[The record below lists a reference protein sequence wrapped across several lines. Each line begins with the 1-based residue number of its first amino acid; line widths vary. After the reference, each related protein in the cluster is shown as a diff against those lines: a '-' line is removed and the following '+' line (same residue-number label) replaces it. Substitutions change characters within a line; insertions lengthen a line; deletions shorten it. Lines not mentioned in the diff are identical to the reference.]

1 MSNELHAIDV
11 GILVSFLTATLIVGI
26 QAGRKMTSFSTY
38 AVGDKNFSTAVITAT
53 IIATWISGERLFYLL
68 PSIHT
73 DGLLFIV
80 IMMGMVLNLL
90 STGQI
95 LAIRM
100 EKFLHYLSVGEAMG
114 DLYGPLV
121 RVITAISG
129 ILGQVGT
136 SAIQFQVVSRMITL
150 LLGLQGPEVM
160 IASATIVI
168 LYSTFGGIR
177 AVTMTDVLQFIV
189 FSMFIPILALNI
201 WNNLPNPEQQ
211 VTAVLATEP
220 FDLRRIIDWN
230 SKSLS
235 SLDMLLYF
243 IIPSLGPAMFQ
254 RILIARDVYQVKRSF
269 TYAAGIDFLIILL
282 VTWLAI
288 LLLADNPGLESSDL
302 ISYVVDH
309 YAYIG
314 LRGLMVVG
322 IMALAMSTADSELNS
337 SSVLAVHDLLK
348 PIFPSFN
355 VSITTARICSV
366 FIGTAGLLL
375 ALRESDI
382 LALIMFTASFYMP
395 VVTVPLLL
403 AIFGF
408 RSSPRAALV
417 GMVAGIIT
425 VLAWDSY
432 LTYTSIP
439 SFLPGML
446 ANLVALMSTHYLLGE
461 EGGWQPL
468 EKNSPLAK
476 QRADRQAAWQAW
488 REALRNPQPY
498 AFLKQ
503 NLPTDEKIYSLIG
516 LYVLGATYV
525 SFFSLPDSVPAA
537 YPLLFKHLTYSVL
550 IVASALLSY
559 PAWPQACKKEAFLVW
574 AWPISMAYLFFFVG
588 ALLLVISGFHHLQVL
603 LFVFN
608 LTMAT
613 LLISQSLLF
622 LLAFSGAL
630 LAMGISYLYA
640 GEVASTP
647 TAAEILT
654 RFAYFLPVLVGVLT
668 VFFLLFRQK
677 QAYSQ
682 LIASYDALLIDLKNH
697 SSHHDDKDNPLL
709 VASAAKNNFFKSVRQ
724 IERESFYQIARLSQQ
739 FEQVTRNL
747 DPQDAIA
754 TKVRSLLEEL
764 APISNILSK
773 LDLRAADYH
782 ALQISSSSVAS
793 LLRLT
798 QQTLQASA
806 LVHNVRFEQLTDQKT
821 VQCDKF
827 SLMMVLM
834 RSVPLLRT
842 LKSEDYPIVISV
854 EDTQLYYMLDSARR
868 DHLQQAPALCFSIT
882 TGPERLASAQV
893 HTVYMDE
900 RPCFSAESFTPLPL
914 LRNKQTIDAHYGYS
928 DTLVRGAECS
938 LQYTIPVEVASV
950 RPPDIEEKEISLA
963 IKKLRTV
970 EDHPGVMERE
980 QGFFQAVSERTSAD
994 MHRIRQAV
1002 ETVKL
1007 YHGLMRR
1014 PSGEPLY
1021 IHLIT
1026 VAQIVLEYSQEEAT
1040 VLGALFHESIRG
1052 DKLLLEHIAL
1062 HYEADVNQLIKGMRE
1077 LERDR
1082 AKFYTPK
1089 WSATEN
1095 IKPFL
1100 ELGDVRIMYIKLA
1113 DRLHDMRTIRSFPA
1127 VEQFML
1133 AEETLWFLLPLSRAL
1148 GLEETAEELERLS
1161 LRVLTRKSNTVK
1173 C

>member
-1 MSNELHAIDV
+1 MSHSSSPVDI
-11 GILVSFLTATLIVGI
+11 GILGAFLITILIVGI
-26 QAGRKMTSFSTY
+26 RAGRKIKSFREY
-38 AVGDKNFSTAVITAT
+38 AVGRKEFSTATLAAT
-53 IIATWISGERLFYLL
+53 IIATWMSGNLLFYDL
-68 PSIHT
+68 PNFYKN
-73 DGLLFIV
+73 GLLYIV
-80 IMMGMVLNLL
+80 VTMGAPLNLL
-90 STGQI
+90 MTGQL

-100 EKFLHYLSVGEAMG
+100 DKFLHYLSVGEAMG
-114 DLYGPLV
+114 DLYGPTV
-121 RVITAISG
+121 RAITAVSG
-129 ILGQVGT
+129 ILGRIGYLT
-136 SAIQFQVVSRMITL
+136 IQFQVISKVLALAS
-150 LLGLQGPEVM
+150 GSQGPEVM
-160 IASATIVI
+160 IIAATIII
-168 LYSTFGGIR
+168 LYSAFGGVR
-177 AVTMTDVLQFIV
+177 AVTMTDVLQFV
-189 FSMFIPILALNI
+189 TFSIFIPILALNV
-201 WNNLPNPEQQ
+201 WKSLYNPEQQ
-211 VTAVLATEP
+211 VGAALATES
-220 FDLRRIIDWN
+220 FDPRKMMVWN
-230 SKSLS
+230 SQAMTSLS
-235 SLDMLLYF
+235 LLLYV

-254 RILIARDVYQVKRSF
+254 RILIARNVYQARRAF
-269 TYAAGIDFLIILL
+269 TYAAGIEFSIILL
-282 VTWLAI
+282 VIWLAI
-288 LLLADNPGLESSDL
+288 LLLADRPGLDPSNL
-302 ISYVVDH
+302 VVYIVDS
-309 YAYIG
+309 YAYVG
-314 LRGLMVVG
+314 LKGLVVVG
-322 IMALAMSTADSELNS
+322 VTALAMSTADSELNA
-337 SSVLAVHDLLK
+337 SSVLAVHDFLK

-355 VSITTARICSV
+355 VSITTARICSMI
-366 FIGTAGLLL
+366 IGTAGLLL
-375 ALRESDI
+375 ALRENDI

-806 LVHNVRFEQLTDQKT
+806 LVHNVRFEQLTNQKT

-868 DHLQQAPALCFSIT
+868 DHVQQAPALCFSIT

-893 HTVYMDE
+893 HTVCMDE
-900 RPCFSAESFTPLPL
+900 RPESFTPLPL

-938 LQYTIPVEVASV
+938 LQYTIPLEVASV
-950 RPPDIEEKEISLA
+950 RPPDTEEKEISLA

-970 EDHPGVMERE
+970 EDHPGAMERE
-980 QGFFQAVSERTSAD
+980 QGFFQAVSEQTNAD

-1021 IHLIT
+1021 IHLLT

-1040 VLGALFHESIRG
+1040 VLGALFHESITG

-1062 HYEADVNQLIKGMRE
+1062 HYENDVNQLIKGITE

-1089 WSATEN
+1089 LSAAEN

-1100 ELGDVRIMYIKLA
+1100 DLGDARILYIKLA

-1127 VEQFML
+1127 GHQFML

-1148 GLEETAEELERLS
+1148 GVEETAEELERLS
-1161 LRVLTRKSNTVK
+1161 LRILSNTRSTLAT
-1173 C
+1173 